1 MKLNIKILG
10 IFFLLF
16 FVVIGGGSY
25 QPEQKIEITF
35 VYQNK
40 TWFWSDDELLNK
52 VKNFEHWSQAQ
63 KNGRMGNV
71 EERIELTKKINK
83 LGFSLQESFEYVF
96 YGINNKIDAI
106 CEHVNKQAVDA
117 TMKFTPNSV
126 NVFKFTNE
134 QIGYKVNKD
143 KLYKQILEQLKT
155 SNIITVEVEP
165 EILQPKVTVD
175 ELKPLSN
182 KLSSFK
188 TSFASSSESRKHNV
202 RKSLSCFNGMV
213 LEPYQEY
220 SFNTI
225 TKRRTVENGY
235 MPAKIIVN
243 EEYVEG
249 VGGGVC
255 QTSTTMYNAL
265 LLAGVEILE
274 VHPHSLQSSYV
285 LAGFDAMVNYGSS
298 DLRWKNNTNSP
309 IFIKT
314 YTTNS
319 DVCVEIYGKKSTDY
333 ELKRVNKLVKTIKA
347 PAEKV
352 IIDTN
357 GDYANKVYYEDESFY
372 KQYGKD
378 GSVYKSYLEY
388 WQNGKMIDKK
398 QIRTQTYKPVQA
410 VKIVGY
416 HKREPEI
423 IETPIIE
430 KEELNNFKPD
440 ATQPKQ
446 SKTNIK
452 KGNDLTKRMLNW

>member
-1 MKLNIKILG
+1 M
-10 IFFLLF
+10 
-16 FVVIGGGSY
+16 
-25 QPEQKIEITF
+25 
-35 VYQNK
+35 
-40 TWFWSDDELLNK
+40 
-52 VKNFEHWSQAQ
+52 
-63 KNGRMGNV
+63 
-71 EERIELTKKINK
+71 
-83 LGFSLQESFEYVF
+83 
-96 YGINNKIDAI
+96 
-106 CEHVNKQAVDA
+106 
-117 TMKFTPNSV
+117 
-126 NVFKFTNE
+126 
-134 QIGYKVNKD
+134 
-143 KLYKQILEQLKT
+143 
-155 SNIITVEVEP
+155 
-165 EILQPKVTVD
+165 
-175 ELKPLSN
+175 
-182 KLSSFK
+182 
-188 TSFASSSESRKHNV
+188 
-202 RKSLSCFNGMV
+202 
-213 LEPYQEY
+213 
-220 SFNTI
+220 
-225 TKRRTVENGY
+225 
-235 MPAKIIVN
+235 
-243 EEYVEG
+243 
-249 VGGGVC
+249 
-255 QTSTTMYNAL
+255 
-265 LLAGVEILE
+265 
-274 VHPHSLQSSYV
+274 

-430 KEELNNFKPD
+430 EEELNNFKPD
-440 ATQPKQ
+440 ATQLKQ